1 MVGRVD
7 VDVAKRRLR
16 AEMRE
21 IRRRIAAEPADRA
34 ARSAR
39 IWDQLVGS
47 VRGRVMLYESLPGE
61 PDTAPWIEACRVEGH
76 PVFVPEVDG
85 PDLRVMPGDVDP
97 ASLDVVVVPGLAF
110 TADGRR
116 LGQGGGHFD
125 RFLPRLRADCLTVG
139 VCFREQLVTELPTGA
154 HDVAVHLVVTD

>member
-1 MVGRVD
+1 MD
-7 VDVAKRRLR
+7 AAKRRVR
-16 AEMRE
+16 AEMRGV
-21 IRRRIAAEPADRA
+21 RRRIATDPADRA

-39 IWDQLVGS
+39 IWDQIVAS

-61 PDTAPWIEACRVEGH
+61 PDTAPWIEACRADGH
-76 PVFVPEVDG
+76 RVFVPEVDG

-110 TADGRR
+110 TDDGHR

-125 RFLPRLRADCLTVG
+125 RFLSRLRADCLTVG
-139 VCFREQLVTELPTGA
+139 VCFREQLVAELPTEA
-154 HDVAVHLVVTD
+154 HDVRVRRVVTD